1 MLAFVR
7 LERLEF
13 LVEAGTAHVGCS
25 GRPYLT
31 SCAGSAQS
39 PPGRGGCHRW
49 TGGEEGRTRDG
60 RGGQGRSGNAIS
72 VAATS

>member
-31 SCAGSAQS
+31 SCARSAKS
-39 PPGRGGCHRW
+39 PPGWGGCHRW
-49 TGGEEGRTRDG
+49 TGGEEGCRDG
-60 RGGQGRSGNAIS
+60 QGGQGRSGNAIS